1 MIPMLS
7 PTPRL
12 ALFSTLLALSLP
24 ASALQVVEGVDGT
37 TLVAKISQKELTRVM
52 VERGR
57 IQRITG
63 NAGEFLLEKDED
75 KGQVYIRPSLEGST
89 KPINLFVTTE
99 RATFTLLLQPVD
111 LPAET
116 IVIRDATVRKQASRI
131 ERSGAYVGIIKNLLL
146 AMASDALP
154 RDMEVRE
161 VGRDVSL
168 WHEARLTLTRSYVG
182 EAIAGDKYLLTN
194 VSGKPLVIAE
204 QELYKAGVIAVSVE
218 HLNLCPEESTNVFIV
233 RERNDHE

>member
-1 MIPMLS
+1 MPMTLSIP
-7 PTPRL
+7 RR
-12 ALFSTLLALSLP
+12 ALFALSLALSLP
-24 ASALQVVEGVDGT
+24 ASAIQILDGVDGQ
-37 TLVAKISQKELTRVM
+37 TLVGKIAQKELTRIT

-57 IQRITG
+57 IKKVTG

-75 KGQVYIRPSLEGST
+75 KGQIYIRPTLESAT
-89 KPINLFVTTE
+89 KPVNLFITTE

-111 LPAET
+111 LPADT
-116 IVIRDATVRKQASRI
+116 IVIRDRAARSEPARVERNGGYVR
-131 ERSGAYVGIIKNLLL
+131 VIKNLLL

-161 VGRDVSL
+161 MAKELSL
-168 WHEARLTLTRSYVG
+168 WKETRLLLTRVYLGQAMTGEKYV
-182 EAIAGDKYLLTN
+182 LTN
-194 VSGKPLVIAE
+194 MSGKPMVIAE

-218 HLNLCPEESTNVFIV
+218 NLDLQPDESSNVFVI